1 MGSKYPKIKL
11 ELNSE
16 EQNKL
21 NTLKRLKKFNS
32 LPETFHY
39 LLHSKT
45 VFGKSDNIR
54 EELKRIF
61 SETSMAESSFWE
73 DTSEETERFLISLHA
88 ELQKIVKTENEGKK
102 TYDFSCEA
110 GEVTGNKNR
119 KTYDIFPDDRDFVG
133 EIKEKAKSIFGK
145 IVSDTDVFKILLSR
159 LNIADE
165 LSDGDCKQ
173 LLEEFR
179 KKMDEVVSLCYDAK
193 ENFFIDAVVEKY
205 NRELAREGKDA
216 AWYTD
221 EISAVELHI
230 ENVMDQIDAALE
242 KINKIL

>member
-73 DTSEETERFLISLHA
+73 DTS
-88 ELQKIVKTENEGKK
+88 
-102 TYDFSCEA
+102 
-110 GEVTGNKNR
+110 
-119 KTYDIFPDDRDFVG
+119 
-133 EIKEKAKSIFGK
+133 
-145 IVSDTDVFKILLSR
+145 
-159 LNIADE
+159 
-165 LSDGDCKQ
+165 
-173 LLEEFR
+173 
-179 KKMDEVVSLCYDAK
+179 
-193 ENFFIDAVVEKY
+193 
-205 NRELAREGKDA
+205 
-216 AWYTD
+216 
-221 EISAVELHI
+221 
-230 ENVMDQIDAALE
+230 
-242 KINKIL
+242 